1 MAAAPQDPQRYDV
14 IVVLGARVAA
24 GGRASPAMARRVRRG
39 VALFHEGA
47 APRLLLSG
55 GAVTG
60 PEAEAAVMRE
70 LALAAGVPAERLLLE
85 DRSRTTWENARFSAR
100 LMAEE
105 GLEGALLVSDRLHL
119 PRALLSFRRAG
130 LRVEGRAAEEGRLE
144 ASLPWLAGQALYEAV
159 ALLRYLPRRR

>member
-1 MAAAPQDPQRYDV
+1 MAAAPQNPQRFDV

-55 GAVTG
+55 GTG
-60 PEAEAAVMRE
+60 PPTEAAVMRE
-70 LALAAGVPAERLLLE
+70 LALAAGVPDERLLLE
-85 DRSRTTWENARFSAR
+85 ERSRTTWENARFSAR

-130 LRVEGRAAEEGRLE
+130 LRVEGRAAEEGWLE
-144 ASLPWLAGQALYEAV
+144 ASLPRLAGQALYEAV
-159 ALLRYLPRRR
+159 ALLRYLPRR